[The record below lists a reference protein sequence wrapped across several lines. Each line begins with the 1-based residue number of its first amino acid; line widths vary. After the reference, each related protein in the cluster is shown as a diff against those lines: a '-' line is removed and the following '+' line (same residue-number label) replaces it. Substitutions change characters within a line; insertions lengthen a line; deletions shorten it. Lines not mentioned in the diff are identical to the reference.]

1 MSTLWKKALVD
12 HLINTTK
19 SVNIM
24 LRNHDVKQLVRIP
37 PDLNTIEE
45 IDRLSHEINS
55 AIKFPYLRYMVKD
68 QSSYRRR
75 IN

>member
-24 LRNHDVKQLVRIP
+24 LRNQEIKQLVRIP
-37 PDLNTIEE
+37 RDLNTIED
-45 IDRLSHEINS
+45 INRLSNEINS
-55 AIKFPYLRYMVKD
+55 AIKFPYLRYLVKD
-68 QSSYRRR
+68 DSRFGLK
-75 IN
+75 

>member
-1 MSTLWKKALVD
+1 MSTLWKKALID

-24 LRNHDVKQLVRIP
+24 LRNNEVRQLVKIP
-37 PDLNTIEE
+37 RDLNTIEDIE
-45 IDRLSHEINS
+45 RLSQEINS
-55 AIKFPYLRYMVKD
+55 AIKFPYLRYLVKHE
-68 QSSYRRR
+68 YPYKRR

>member
-1 MSTLWKKALVD
+1 MSNTLWKKALID

-24 LRNHDVKQLVRIP
+24 LKNQEVRQLVKIP
-37 PDLNTIEE
+37 RDLNS
-45 IDRLSHEINS
+45 IDDINMLSTEINN

-68 QSSYRRR
+68 YQPYREK
-75 IN
+75 

>member
-24 LRNHDVKQLVRIP
+24 LRNQEIKQLVRIP
-37 PDLNTIEE
+37 RDLNTIED
-45 IDRLSHEINS
+45 INLLSQEINS
-55 AIKFPYLRYMVKD
+55 AIKFPYLRYLVKD
-68 QSSYRRR
+68 DSRFSLK
-75 IN
+75 

>member
-24 LRNHDVKQLVRIP
+24 LRNQDIKQLVRIP
-37 PDLNTIEE
+37 RDLNTIED
-45 IDRLSHEINS
+45 INLLSQEINS
-55 AIKFPYLRYMVKD
+55 AIKFPYLRYLVKD
-68 QSSYRRR
+68 DSRFGLK
-75 IN
+75 